1 MPGRPSAE
9 ERWYGSAA
17 ARRVLTTYRTFAVVG
32 CSSNPA
38 RPSNRVARFLASK
51 GYRVVCVNPNES
63 ECFGEACYP
72 GLESV
77 PASEQVEVVDI
88 FRRADKAGVH
98 VDEAIAIGAKAV
110 WMQLGVIDEAAAARA
125 RDAGL
130 DVVMDRCPAIDYPRL
145 VGDRLT

>member
-1 MPGRPSAE
+1 MQRSPSTQE
-9 ERWYGSAA
+9 SWYGIEA
-17 ARRVLTTYRTFAVVG
+17 ARHVLTTYRSFAVVG
-32 CSSNPA
+32 CSANPA

-51 GYRVVCVNPNES
+51 DYRVVCVNPNEA
-63 ECFGEACYP
+63 ECFGEVCYP
-72 GLESV
+72 DLKSV
-77 PASEQVEVVDI
+77 AESEQVEVVDI

-125 RDAGL
+125 HAAGL

-145 VGDRLT
+145 VGTR